1 MDQYK
6 QTKYELREIIR
17 TYDIR
22 DIFSCLN
29 KKFFGDIFYKYLYSD
44 NYYIRL
50 LLNGLLF
57 RNYRIDDP
65 LKNDKLSYMIELY
78 MYMISKEK
86 NNSDKFYIDRTK
98 QIIKY
103 EIVYLVNIYFTT
115 KKLNIMID
123 LLLTGIIYM
132 ADSLKLYIIDMLCE
146 NMNILKYFQL
156 NHYRL
161 YKPTS
166 DLIPYFDNKINIRFR
181 WMAAVYRATLL
192 RK

>member
-22 DIFSCLN
+22 DIFSCSN

-44 NYYIRL
+44 NYYIHL
-50 LLNGLLF
+50 LLNCLLF

-65 LKNDKLSYMIELY
+65 LKHDKLSYMIELY
-78 MYMISKEK
+78 MYIISKE
-86 NNSDKFYIDRTK
+86 NPDKFYIDRTK

-103 EIVYLVNIYFTT
+103 EIVYLVNIYFKT

-156 NHYRL
+156 NHYRFFE
-161 YKPTS
+161 PTS